1 MSQILF
7 GVSDAA
13 DIRFC
18 ISPLWETVRSRYA
31 LTDTDGSPIH
41 LPWRREARELS
52 AAPAAAPGGALL
64 AELTRPRAYFPDFLT
79 PPPAGPLGDIEAE
92 LAVVAATPLDVVVA
106 DLRSTTVRLPL
117 GPLAAAGL
125 ADPEKLLADLVTGVR
140 EWHRVALAPYWTR
153 IRALLEAD
161 VAYRSRELAEGGVR
175 RLINTL
181 HPEVRWAGDRIDSDD
196 PFDIHLDLRGRGLA
210 LVPSIFVTCHV
221 LWTVRP
227 ESPPFAAYPAQAR
240 GTVWERRPPADEAL
254 AALFGASRARM
265 LDMLRQPAT
274 TSELS
279 RRLGMSAGAVSE
291 HLQVLHA
298 AGLLARSR
306 HGRAVLYVATAAG
319 HTLLGAGTGT
329 ALP

>member
-1 MSQILF
+1 LSEILF

-13 DIRFC
+13 GIRFC
-18 ISPLWETVRSRYA
+18 VSPLWETVRSRYVLA
-31 LTDTDGSPIH
+31 DTEGSPVH
-41 LPWRREARELS
+41 LPWRREARELTV
-52 AAPAAAPGGALL
+52 APAAAHGVALL

-79 PPPAGPLGDIEAE
+79 PAPAGPLGDFEAE
-92 LAVVAATPLDVVVA
+92 LATVAATPLDVVVA
-106 DLRSTTVRLPL
+106 DLRSTTARLPL

-125 ADPEKLLADLVTGVR
+125 TDPATLLADLVTGVR
-140 EWHRVALAPYWTR
+140 EWHRVAVAPYWTR
-153 IRALLEAD
+153 IRGLLEAD
-161 VAYRSRELAEGGVR
+161 IAYRARRLAEGGVR
-175 RLINTL
+175 RLIDTL
-181 HPEVRWAGDRIDSDD
+181 HPEVRWAGDRIVADD
-196 PFDIHLDLRGRGLA
+196 PFGISLDLRGRGLA

-240 GTVWERRPPADEAL
+240 GAVWERQPPADAAL

-306 HGRAVLYVATAAG
+306 HGRTVLYVATAAG
-319 HTLLGAGTGT
+319 HTLLDAGA
-329 ALP
+329 A